1 MRADEVTLLY
11 DYNYSANQRILAQ
24 AGRLDPAQ
32 LELVLLEGLGS
43 VRAILTHALGAE
55 RLWLRRWRGDA
66 PVGMLRPDETPSLA
80 ALAELWRDEE
90 RQMRDFLAGLRDGDL
105 ERVIAYT
112 NLRGEPF
119 AERLGPMLLHVVNHA
134 TQHRSEVAA
143 LLTALGQSP
152 GELDLI
158 NYLRSL

>member
-1 MRADEVTLLY
+1 MRVDEVTLLY
-11 DYNYSANQRILAQ
+11 DYNYSVNQRVLAQ
-24 AGRLDPAQ
+24 AGRLQPAQ
-32 LELVLLEGLGS
+32 LDLVLLEGLGS

-55 RLWLRRWRGDA
+55 RVWLRRWRGDT
-66 PVGMLRPDETPSLA
+66 PVGMLRPEEVPSLA
-80 ALAELWRDEE
+80 ELAALWREEE
-90 RQMRDFLAGLRDGDL
+90 RQMRDFLAGLGDADL
-105 ERVIAYT
+105 DRKIAYT

-119 AERLGPMLLHVVNHA
+119 TERLGPMMLHVVNHG